1 MKIAV
6 TAASGQLGAAIVR
19 ATLSV
24 AGAESVV
31 ALARTPANAQKLGV
45 EVRPGSYD
53 KPSELEQSLRG
64 MDTVLL
70 VSGMEAPD
78 KRVGQHRNVI
88 AAAKAAGVRKIVY
101 TSVQGPEQGSA
112 FSPIVQ
118 SNRQTEA
125 DVKASGL
132 AWVIGRNGIYIEP
145 DVDYIDNYKAKG
157 EIANCAADGK
167 CGYTTRDELGA
178 AYAQMLTG
186 AAHNGKTYALHGEAI
201 TQATL
206 ARYLSQVCG
215 QSLPYRSMSVE
226 EYRLERIAELG
237 EFFGS
242 IIAGIYQG
250 IREGHYDHTS
260 DFEAAAGRA
269 HQTWGD
275 YFGRLKAA

>member
-6 TAASGQLGAAIVR
+6 TAASGHLGAAIVR
-19 ATLSV
+19 ATVSLV
-24 AGAESVV
+24 GAENVV
-31 ALARTPANAQKLGV
+31 ALARTPAKAQHLGV
-45 EVRPGSYD
+45 EVRPGNYD
-53 KPSELEQSLRG
+53 NPSELTQSLQG
-64 MDTVLL
+64 IDTVLL
-70 VSGMEAPD
+70 VSGMDAPD
-78 KRVGQHRNVI
+78 KRVDQHRHVI
-88 AAAKAAGVRKIVY
+88 AAAKAAGVTKLVY
-101 TSVQGPEQGSA
+101 TSIQGPEQGSA

-145 DVDYIDNYKAKG
+145 DVDYLENYQAQG
-157 EIANCAADGK
+157 EITNCAGDSP

-186 AAHNGKTYALHGEAI
+186 TAHHGKTYALHGEAI

-206 ARYLSQVCG
+206 AQYLSAAGGVP
-215 QSLPYRSMSVE
+215 LTYRALSVE
-226 EYRLERIAELG
+226 AYRQERIAALG
-237 EFFGS
+237 DFLGP

-250 IREGHYDHTS
+250 IRDGHYNHPS

-269 HQTWGD
+269 HQSWSA
-275 YFGRLKAA
+275 YFQQLKAV